1 MLHQHAQ
8 GLKMQQERLLK
19 RKARMLEI
27 EVEAGEKLEKAPSS
41 LQLTVKQA
49 EKAADVRTHCV

>member
-1 MLHQHAQ
+1 
-8 GLKMQQERLLK
+8 MQQERLLK